1 MSKRVFS
8 MSWHH
13 KKRGS
18 AAGYLVKSKL
28 YDQNGFYGALINDL
42 NQAENRVVIESPFL
56 TKKRVTSL
64 FPTLKKLTKN
74 NVKVIVNT
82 KPLDEQSPELY
93 DQAYWSIATLQSIGV
108 LVLFTTGH
116 HRKLAIIDDD
126 ILWEGSLNI
135 LSQNDSCELMR
146 RIASIDNV
154 KEMLRFTG
162 ASKWC

>member
-1 MSKRVFS
+1 MLRRINS
-8 MSWHH
+8 MPWHH

-18 AAGYLVKSKL
+18 DAGYLVKSKL
-28 YDQNGFYGALINDL
+28 YDQNGFYRALINDL

-82 KPLDEQSPELY
+82 KPLDEQSLELHN
-93 DQAYWSIATLQSIGV
+93 QAYWSIAKLQSLGV

-116 HRKLAIIDDD
+116 HRKLAIIDDE

-146 RIASIDNV
+146 RIVSIIAV
-154 KEMLRFTG
+154 EETLRFTG
-162 ASKWC
+162 VKKWC